1 MRTGRNRRSGFGI
14 FGNGVFAKGTKNIN
28 IGLVLWRS
36 CMTATARD
44 IIFRIDVETLAY
56 NIVANLLKR
65 SNEGRNSGILVTIA
79 VF

>member
-1 MRTGRNRRSGFGI
+1 MGTGRNRRSDFGI

-28 IGLVLWRS
+28 LGLVLRRS

-44 IIFRIDVETLAY
+44 ITFRIDVETLAY

>member
-1 MRTGRNRRSGFGI
+1 METGRNRRSGFGI
-14 FGNGVFAKGTKNIN
+14 FGNGVFARGTKNIN
-28 IGLVLWRS
+28 LGLVLWRS

-44 IIFRIDVETLAY
+44 ITFRIDVETLAY

>member
-1 MRTGRNRRSGFGI
+1 MGTERNRRSGFGI

-28 IGLVLWRS
+28 LGLVLWR

-44 IIFRIDVETLAY
+44 ITFRIDVETLAY
-56 NIVANLLKR
+56 NIVADLLKR